1 MRKTLTLAFA
11 LMGTFAAKAQTVAT
25 FDTLT
30 LSGTDTFYVNY
41 SDPGNDVGFTDAKC
55 HFETLYD
62 TAGYSGLRRGFVFS
76 NMTDSVTS
84 GFTNQFSAK
93 TAVGYNGS
101 AQYAVAY
108 APAATKVRVL
118 DTAAVTTSSTTPN
131 GFYVTNNTYAY
142 NSMRDGD
149 GFAKKFGGVP
159 NVDPDWFKLTIK
171 AYHNGSLKTD
181 SVDFYLA
188 DFRDPDS
195 TKDYIIKTWE
205 WVDLQPLGTA
215 DSLLFSLSS
224 SDVGSFGMNTPAYFC
239 VDDFTVT
246 RNYVTVNDVVKQAA
260 KVYPNPA
267 TDRLYIELLDN
278 TVEQVHVFD
287 MSGKLVGQYNAAAK
301 IEVNTSAL
309 PSGVYLLQMKGFNG
323 TAVARFTKQ

>member
-1 MRKTLTLAFA
+1 MRKIFTIASA
-11 LMGTFAAKAQTVAT
+11 LLLSATANAQIVSH
-25 FDTLT
+25 FDSLS

-41 SDPGNDVGFTDAKC
+41 SNPGNDVGFADSAA
-55 HFETLYD
+55 HFETVYD
-62 TAGYSGLRRGFVFS
+62 TAGYSGLRRGFVYS

-93 TAVGYNGS
+93 TAIGYNGS

-108 APAATKVRVL
+108 ATDSVTVRIV
-118 DTAAVTTSSTTPN
+118 DTAMTSTEPR

-159 NVDPDWFKLTIK
+159 NVDSDWFKITVN
-171 AYHNGSLKTD
+171 AYYNGSLKTD
-181 SVDFYLA
+181 YVEFYLA

-205 WVDLQPLGTA
+205 WVDLSSLGVV
-215 DSLLFSLSS
+215 DSLMFSLSS
-224 SDVGSFGMNTPAYFC
+224 SDTGSFGMNTPAYFC
-239 VDDFTVT
+239 MDDFTVQ
-246 RNYVTVNDVVKQAA
+246 RVLGGINDKVNAPVA

-267 TDRLYIELLDN
+267 VNQLFVEVLDN
-278 TVEQVHVFD
+278 SIQQVSVYD
-287 MSGKLVGQYNAAAK
+287 MTGKVVATQAANNSKLNFNIAQ
-301 IEVNTSAL
+301 L
-309 PSGVYLLQMKGFNG
+309 PSGNYIIRMSGDNG
-323 TAVARFTKQ
+323 VAVSKFVKQ